1 MARLVAM
8 KIMNRTKKTQ
18 TQETGVIG
26 VARAERDNLRLSHKL
41 KSGNIAVVDH
51 IDLDRAHAE
60 MLIER
65 GVRAVINVSPST
77 SGRYPNLGPQMLAH
91 AGIMII
97 DHVGPAIF
105 SKFKSGNKLR
115 LDDGNVFRDDVL
127 IATGTE
133 LTDAR
138 INDLLR
144 SAESGL
150 SIQLES
156 LAVNAAE
163 HLRRERE
170 MLLEDSGIP
179 GLTTKLRDRPVLVVS
194 KSYEYETDLRGLRGY
209 ISDHDPVLI
218 GAGSGADALL
228 EFGYVPDLV
237 VGALDNIS
245 DRGLKES
252 GEVVITSASGE
263 ANSVERLE
271 KAGADA
277 VMFVGTGSDEDLA
290 LMLAD
295 ANDASVIV
303 LAGGHTSLVEFLDR
317 GPTNMASTFLARLKI
332 GTKLVDAKAVHEFY
346 NHRISAWP
354 IVLLAIAGVIA
365 VAVAIAAT
373 PVGQS
378 WFDSIPDLVS
388 DATTWIKG
396 LNR

>member
-8 KIMNRTKKTQ
+8 KILNRAKKTE
-18 TQETGVIG
+18 TLPTGVTG
-26 VARAERDNLRLSHKL
+26 VARAERDNDRLSHKL
-41 KSGNIAVVDH
+41 KGGNIAVLDH
-51 IDLDRAHAE
+51 IDLDRGHAQ

-91 AGIMII
+91 AGITIV
-97 DHVGPAIF
+97 DHVGPGIYG
-105 SKFKSGNKLR
+105 KFKSGDKLR
-115 LDDGNVFRDDVL
+115 LENGKVFRNDVL

-138 INDLLR
+138 IDELLR

-150 SIQLES
+150 STQLES

-163 HLRRERE
+163 HLRRERN
-170 MLLEDSGIP
+170 MLLEGAGIP
-179 GLTTKLRDRPVLVVS
+179 TLQTKIRNRPVLVVS
-194 KSYEYETDLRGLRGY
+194 MAYEYVADLRGLHDY
-209 ISDHDPVLI
+209 IADYNPVLI

-228 EFGYVPDLV
+228 KLGHVPDLV
-237 VGALDNIS
+237 VGALDHIS
-245 DRGLKES
+245 DHGLKQS
-252 GEVVITSASGE
+252 GEVVITSASGR
-263 ANSVERLE
+263 ATSADRLE

-277 VMFVGTGSDEDLA
+277 VTFVGTGSDEDLA

-295 ANDASVIV
+295 SGGASVIV

-317 GPTNMASTFLARLKI
+317 GPTDMASTFLARLKV

-354 IVLLAIAGVIA
+354 IIVLVVAGVVA
-365 VAVAIAAT
+365 VAVAVAAT

-378 WFDSIPDLVS
+378 WFDAVPDLTS
-388 DATTWIKG
+388 DITAWIKG
-396 LNR
+396 LFS